1 MSDFNNILDISN
13 TFKDY
18 AELKTFAESQYKLIL
33 ELSKKINKLELEK
46 NSLEKLLKEVD
57 KEAKK
62 EVIRE
67 QSKEGNKVA
76 ISDEEEI
83 CLTQLKLLNEMSAG
97 IELNM
102 EQSKKVEIFT
112 KLLLAIRAK
121 TPEEKK
127 DLFNP
132 TTFKDDD
139 LLKLVREIEKV

>member
-1 MSDFNNILDISN
+1 MSDYNNILDISN

-33 ELSKKINKLELEK
+33 ELSKKINKLEQEK
-46 NSLEKLLKEVD
+46 ASVEKLLKEVD

-62 EVIRE
+62 ELLRE
-67 QSKEGNKVA
+67 QNKNQVPV
-76 ISDEEEI
+76 SDEEQI
-83 CLTQLKLLNEMSAG
+83 CLTQLKLLNEMSET

-112 KLLLAIRAK
+112 KLLLALKVK

-127 DLFNP
+127 ELFNP
-132 TTFKDDD
+132 NEFKDED
-139 LLKLVREIEKV
+139 LLKLVKEIK

>member
-1 MSDFNNILDISN
+1 MDSNFNSILDISN

-33 ELSKKINKLELEK
+33 ELSKKINKLEQEK
-46 NSLEKLLKEVD
+46 ASVEKLLKEVD

-62 EVIRE
+62 EIIRE
-67 QSKEGNKVA
+67 QNKGKA
-76 ISDEEEI
+76 PISDEEQI
-83 CLTQLKLLNEMSAG
+83 CIDQLKLLNEMSTG

-112 KLLLAIRAK
+112 KLLLALRAK

-132 TTFKDDD
+132 SSFKDED
-139 LLKLVREIEKV
+139 LLKLVKEIK